1 MSNRTYTFGREIVQF
16 RLDVHSPKEGDHHF
30 LDPCEV
36 WGRTSLPLDPE
47 TLKPLLEEDEETD
60 LFFENVSQSTGTVP
74 DPFVA
79 TNLKVL
85 KPVWVVSFVHFGGG
99 GIDYE
104 ISEGFFED
112 LWRNRLLVK
121 AAKEFKKRLEQAQK
135 QASDPEC
142 LKEICPKIMPAGVDW
157 DQFYAVI
164 NAYGTG
170 RSDYW
175 EDDFEFHIEF
185 EGVLNENAVTL
196 T

>member
-1 MSNRTYTFGREIVQF
+1 MSGRTYTFGREIVQF
-16 RLDVHSPKEGDHHF
+16 RLDIYRPQGDDHHF
-30 LDPCEV
+30 LDPNEV
-36 WGRTSLPLDPE
+36 WSQTSLPFDPE
-47 TLKPLLEEDEETD
+47 TLKPFLEEDEIGD
-60 LFFENVSQSTGTVP
+60 QFFETIFQSIENPPNPLVG
-74 DPFVA
+74 A
-79 TNLKVL
+79 GLKVL

-112 LWRNRLLVK
+112 NWREDLLVT

-142 LKEICPKIMPAGVDW
+142 WTPICPKTMPVAKDW

-164 NAYGTG
+164 NTYGTG

-185 EGVLNENAVTL
+185 EGILDENAVTL